1 MKWEATYIISRSNFV
16 KVFHSLF
23 FLKVLPISLQV
34 SKCCITP
41 LVCNPFNLQQN
52 PSCWLECE
60 NLQKKHF
67 LWSFL
72 SLPTRNNNK
81 KFNPTFA
88 GIGFCCWEILEKIA
102 SIPLKFMA
110 VLSGIWKPSAMALL
124 KRFKPSVAQWICWWR
139 SGPAMNGW
147 FDGNP

>member
-88 GIGFCCWEILEKIA
+88 GIGFCMGNPGKNRFHPIKIHGCFVRDLEAECNGFAEKIQA
-102 SIPLKFMA
+102 F
-110 VLSGIWKPSAMALL
+110 SGTVDMLVEVWTGREWM
-124 KRFKPSVAQWICWWR
+124 V
-139 SGPAMNGW
+139 
-147 FDGNP
+147 